1 MELWQVLKT
10 LPEQNHPDLIVGF
23 NQADDSGVVRLSDDT
38 ALIFTVDFFPAIV
51 DDPFVFGQVAAANA
65 LSDVYAMGGKPL
77 CALNIVSFPTHELP
91 MEVLADVLRGGAE
104 KVNEAGAVI
113 VGGHTIKD
121 TELKYG
127 LAVTGTIHPDRIF
140 EIGGAKPGDRL
151 VLTKP
156 LGSGIYSTALKVG
169 ALDKDRE
176 RLFYDT
182 MVTLNSVASVE
193 MAAAKANACTDV
205 TGFGLLGHALE
216 MAQSSDVTIRIEA
229 GALPLL
235 AGVLDY
241 ARDGYLT
248 GGGMSNREFAVEEI
262 RVEGDLST
270 AMEMLLYDSQTS
282 GGLLVS
288 VPAGSAG
295 SYVKTLKAQGVESAS
310 IIGEVLEAGK
320 KRIEL
325 VAD

>member
-1 MELWQVLKT
+1 M
-10 LPEQNHPDLIVGF
+10 IGF
-23 NQADDSGVVRLSDDT
+23 NQSDDSGVMRLSDDM
-38 ALIFTVDFFPAIV
+38 ALIFTVDFFPAVV

-65 LSDVYAMGGKPL
+65 LSDVYAMGGTPL
-77 CALNIVSFPTHELP
+77 CALNIVSFPTNDLP
-91 MEVLADVLRGGAE
+91 MDVLGDVLRGGAE

-113 VGGHTIKD
+113 VGGHTIMD

-127 LAVTGTIHPDRIF
+127 LAVNGTIHPDEIF

-151 VLTKP
+151 ILTKP
-156 LGSGIYSTALKVG
+156 LGSGILSTALKNGV
-169 ALDKDRE
+169 LDKDRE
-176 RLFYDT
+176 RLLYDT
-182 MVTLNSVASVE
+182 MSTLNAVASVE

-235 AGVLDY
+235 SGVLDY

-248 GGGMSNREFAVEEI
+248 GGGMSNREFAIEEI
-262 RVEGDLST
+262 LVEGDLSS
-270 AMEMLLYDSQTS
+270 AMEMLLYDPQTS

-288 VPAGSAG
+288 VPSDSTG
-295 SYVKTLKAQGVESAS
+295 SYVERLQALGVGSAS
-310 IIGEVLEAGK
+310 IIGEVLKTGK

-325 VAD
+325 VAG

>member
-1 MELWQVLKT
+1 M
-10 LPEQNHPDLIVGF
+10 
-23 NQADDSGVVRLSDDT
+23 VRLSDDK
-38 ALIFTVDFFPAIV
+38 ALIFTVDFFPAVV

-65 LSDVYAMGGKPL
+65 LSDVYAMGGTPL
-77 CALNIVSFPTHELP
+77 CALNIVGFPTHDLP
-91 MEVLADVLRGGAE
+91 MEILADVLRGGAE

-121 TELKYG
+121 VELKYG
-127 LAVTGTIHPDRIF
+127 LAVTGTVHPDRIL

-151 VLTKP
+151 VLTKM
-156 LGSGIYSTALKVG
+156 LGSGIYSTALKNG

-182 MVTLNSVASVE
+182 MTALNSVACKE
-193 MAAAKANACTDV
+193 MPAAKANACTDI

-229 GALPLL
+229 GLLPILP
-235 AGVLDY
+235 GVLDY

-248 GGGMSNREFAVEEI
+248 GGGMSNREFAIEELRI
-262 RVEGDLST
+262 EGDLST
-270 AMEMLLYDSQTS
+270 TMEMLLYDPQTS

-295 SYVKTLKAQGVESAS
+295 QYVEALQAQGVGSAS
-310 IIGEVLEAGK
+310 IIGEVLEAGTR
-320 KRIEL
+320 RIEL
-325 VAD
+325 VAS